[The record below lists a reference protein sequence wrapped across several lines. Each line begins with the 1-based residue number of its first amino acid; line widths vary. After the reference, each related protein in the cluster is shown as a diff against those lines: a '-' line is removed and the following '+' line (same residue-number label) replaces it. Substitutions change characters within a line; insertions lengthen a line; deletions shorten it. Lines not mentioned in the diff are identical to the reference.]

1 MSPGRKHGGTPA
13 PVNSAHA
20 RSRASITVLARCKV
34 RARLLGRVAG
44 PRASPSPGRPRPRGE
59 WRSPRASP
67 SPGRPCPPAE
77 WRGPGRPCPPG
88 EWRGPG
94 RPCSPGVPVPRASP
108 SPGCPRALTLAGG
121 GPPCPCAAAWWRSSC
136 TRSRSHSKNSWASCC
151 ALPRYCSAFFDTM
164 LCAGTQ
170 ITAAR
175 EAWLRRQAAPSPR
188 GRGGL
193 EGAQAGLTA
202 PRPKGTPGP
211 HPCPDE
217 SPKGDH
223 QTHQDA
229 SEDGH
234 SPGFLLAKAW

>member
-13 PVNSAHA
+13 PVNSARA

-59 WRSPRASP
+59 WRSPRAAP
-67 SPGRPCPPAE
+67 S
-77 WRGPGRPCPPG
+77 PGRPCPPG

-121 GPPCPCAAAWWRSSC
+121 GPPCPCTVAWWRSSC

-175 EAWLRRQAAPSPR
+175 EASR
-188 GRGGL
+188 
-193 EGAQAGLTA
+193 A
-202 PRPKGTPGP
+202 PRQGSLHPAPRARPARTPART
-211 HPCPDE
+211 
-217 SPKGDH
+217 SPLKETTKPARTPRKTV
-223 QTHQDA
+223 THQA
-229 SEDGH
+229 
-234 SPGFLLAKAW
+234 FY